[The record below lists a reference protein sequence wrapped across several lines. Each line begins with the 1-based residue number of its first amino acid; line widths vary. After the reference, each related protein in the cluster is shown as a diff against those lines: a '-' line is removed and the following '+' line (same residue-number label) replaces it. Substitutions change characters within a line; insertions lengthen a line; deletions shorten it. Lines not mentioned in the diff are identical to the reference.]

1 MLMIYM
7 SVIET
12 DEDRNKFKEIYEE
25 YRQSLYLEALS
36 IVKNPEDA
44 EDTVEDTFLKVADN
58 FTEISQ
64 KNRQKMRA
72 YIVIINR
79 NNAIDRYNQNKK
91 SLEKN
96 DDTPLEEIIDPSY
109 FDSFEYDDL
118 YDAIKKLPQ
127 KYKDMIYLYDLLDL
141 GTKATAHVLNISVDT
156 VYKRVSRARALLKR
170 LLEKGD
176 KYE

>member
-12 DEDRNKFKEIYEE
+12 GEDRNKFKEIYED

-44 EDTVEDTFLKVADN
+44 EDIVEDTFLKVADN

-96 DDTPLEEIIDPSY
+96 DDTPLEEIIDPNS
-109 FDSFEYDDL
+109 
-118 YDAIKKLPQ
+118 
-127 KYKDMIYLYDLLDL
+127 KYNMMPRISC
-141 GTKATAHVLNISVDT
+141 GPIASNISPAIIYRIVFILIDSLFPQ
-156 VYKRVSRARALLKR
+156 VYYIFPIEKRQYKKPRPGLYFPSFQFCVLML
-170 LLEKGD
+170 
-176 KYE
+176 

>member
-1 MLMIYM
+1 MMIVYM

-12 DEDRNKFKEIYEE
+12 DNDRNKFKEIYEDFK
-25 YRQSLYLEALS
+25 QSLYLDALS

-44 EDTVEDTFLKVADN
+44 EDVVEDTFLKVADS

-79 NNAIDRYNQNKK
+79 NNAIDRYNKNKK
-91 SLEKN
+91 RLEKK
-96 DDTPLEEIIDPSY
+96 DDTPLEEIIDSSY
-109 FDSFEYDDL
+109 FDSYEYDDL

-127 KYKDMIYLYDLLDL
+127 KYKDIIYLYDLMDI
-141 GTKATAHVLNISVDT
+141 GTKATAKTLNISVDT

-176 KYE
+176 KHE

>member
-1 MLMIYM
+1 MMMIYL

-44 EDTVEDTFLKVADN
+44 EDIVEDTFLKVADN

-79 NNAIDRYNQNKK
+79 NNAIDRYNKNKK
-91 SLEKN
+91 DLEKK
-96 DDTPLEEIIDPSY
+96 DDTPLEEIVDTGY

-118 YDAIKKLPQ
+118 YAAIKKLPALSES
-127 KYKDMIYLYDLLDL
+127 YLSLHLQLL
-141 GTKATAHVLNISVDT
+141 
-156 VYKRVSRARALLKR
+156 
-170 LLEKGD
+170 
-176 KYE
+176 

>member
-1 MLMIYM
+1 MLVFYL
-7 SVIET
+7 SAIET
-12 DEDRNKFKEIYEE
+12 NEDKNKFKEIYEE
-25 YRQSLYLEALS
+25 FRQLLYFDALS

-44 EDTVEDTFLKVADN
+44 EDIVEDTFLKVADN

-79 NNAIDRYNQNKK
+79 NNAIDRYNKNKK
-91 SLEKN
+91 DLEKK
-96 DDTPLEEIIDPSY
+96 DDTPLEEIVDTGY

-141 GTKATAHVLNISVDT
+141 GTNATAHVLNLSVDT

>member
-1 MLMIYM
+1 MMMIYL

-44 EDTVEDTFLKVADN
+44 EDIVEDTFLKVADN

-64 KNRQKMRA
+64 KKRQKMRA

-79 NNAIDRYNQNKK
+79 NNAIDRYNKNKK
-91 SLEKN
+91 DLEKK
-96 DDTPLEEIIDPSY
+96 DDTPLEEIVDTGY

-118 YDAIKKLPQ
+118 YAAIKKLPQ
-127 KYKDMIYLYDLLDL
+127 KYKDIIYLYDLLDI
-141 GTKATAHVLNISVDT
+141 GTKATAKILKISVDT
-156 VYKRVSRARALLKR
+156 VYKRVSRARTLLKR

>member
-1 MLMIYM
+1 MMIYM

-12 DEDRNKFKEIYEE
+12 DEDRNKFKEIYED

-44 EDTVEDTFLKVADN
+44 EDIVEDTFLKVADN

-64 KNRQKMRA
+64 KKRQKMHA

-79 NNAIDRYNQNKK
+79 NNAIDRYNHNKK
-91 SLEKN
+91 SLERT
-96 DDTPLEEIIDPSY
+96 DDTPLEEIIDLDY
-109 FDSFEYDDL
+109 FDSYEYDDL

-127 KYKDMIYLYDLLDL
+127 KYKDIIYLYDLMDI
-141 GTKATAHVLNISVDT
+141 GTKSTAKTLKISVDT

-176 KYE
+176 KHE

>member
-1 MLMIYM
+1 MLVFYL
-7 SVIET
+7 SAIET
-12 DEDRNKFKEIYEE
+12 NEDKNRFKEIYKEL
-25 YRQSLYLEALS
+25 RQSLYLDALS

-44 EDTVEDTFLKVADN
+44 EDIVEDTFLKVADN

-118 YDAIKKLPQ
+118 YNAIKKLPP
-127 KYKDMIYLYDLLDL
+127 KYKDIIYLYDLLDI
-141 GTKATAHVLNISVDT
+141 GTKATAHALHISIDT

-170 LLEKGD
+170 LLEKG
-176 KYE
+176 EINE